1 MIPCLNNF
9 VNENYFIFLKKTLA
23 NSFRVWYRILA
34 GSERAA
40 KQNIRVWRSLV
51 SRLNG
56 VQEAAGSNPV
66 TRTIGVSF
74 GMLRFFYPPL
84 CYHTSYQAAAESPC
98 IAHGSMISQY
108 MIFYS
113 TCHTFFRPLN
123 RIADS
128 HPNRQNTQ
136 APCRRKRQGAYLFNH
151 SKTSTL
157 SSSPMASLMYVMVSP
172 S

>member
-1 MIPCLNNF
+1 MVVI
-9 VNENYFIFLKKTLA
+9 LA
-23 NSFRVWYRILA
+23 AVWYNESVKIKAYQGFPGFQPWLFSCSPVPLLRHI
-34 GSERAA
+34 G
-40 KQNIRVWRSLV
+40 
-51 SRLNG
+51 LNG

-136 APCRRKRQGAYLFNH
+136 APCRRKRQGAYLFNQ